1 MWEHFS
7 VGRAIDLKPILMS
20 SPKMVRWRQML
31 TTKSH
36 DEDST
41 LLNEHKGMGIW
52 KVSADEADDQGKTR
66 RTFDQLE
73 LHTEPSIQNPLKKE
87 ITSSRSLS
95 DAPKIRPRK
104 KRRNSLPAPVHA
116 SGMHGQRSDPRHKR
130 GSVTRS
136 FEKIRV
142 KGPVISEEA
151 RSKLIVRKQYNP
163 HNTLSNLWLGS
174 AVILVFRH
182 FRPWALTGIHT
193 ILLFL
198 WIRVGCKDGSSQC
211 DHSIRDSVQPFEMGL
226 SELSPV
232 FTMCLFVLTFYC
244 NTCINIYRE
253 LYFTLTT
260 ISTQLKDMSM
270 FLNVFEADSGMR
282 WAIIR

>member
-1 MWEHFS
+1 MSISRAQEEDANLLNKYNGNISLNIS
-7 VGRAIDLKPILMS
+7 VETAAYMGSTSKSITKEYLHTDPLF
-20 SPKMVRWRQML
+20 Q
-31 TTKSH
+31 TKS
-36 DEDST
+36 E
-41 LLNEHKGMGIW
+41 KRM
-52 KVSADEADDQGKTR
+52 A
-66 RTFDQLE
+66 
-73 LHTEPSIQNPLKKE
+73 
-87 ITSSRSLS
+87 TSNKPFS
-95 DAPKIRPRK
+95 DTPDLRARK
-104 KRRNSLPAPVHA
+104 KRQSLPAAVFAA
-116 SGMHGQRSDPRHKR
+116 SMQGLQIDPRNKR

-174 AVILVFRH
+174 AVKLVFYH
-182 FRPWALTGIHT
+182 VRPWALTLVHT

-211 DHSIRDSVQPFEMGL
+211 SQSTYSIRDSLQQFEMGI

-260 ISTQLKDMSM
+260 ISTQLKDLSM
-270 FLNVFEADSGMR
+270 FLNVFEADPGRR
-282 WAIIR
+282 WAIIRFAFLDADTARVVLDDPSVQTI